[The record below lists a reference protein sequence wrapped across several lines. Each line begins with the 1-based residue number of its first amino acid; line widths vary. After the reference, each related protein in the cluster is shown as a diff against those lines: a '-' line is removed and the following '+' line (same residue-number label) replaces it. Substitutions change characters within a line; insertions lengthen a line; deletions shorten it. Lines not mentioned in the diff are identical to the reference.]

1 MSIQKSLQTKFADA
15 NIENN
20 LRRNFMREDQKK
32 ALDEL
37 LETLSNV
44 EAKYMGSGYQERSA
58 LRNQMDR
65 AYGIF
70 WRTLP

>member
-1 MSIQKSLQTKFADA
+1 
-15 NIENN
+15 
-20 LRRNFMREDQKK
+20 MRENQKK

-37 LETLSNV
+37 LEILSNI
-44 EAKYMGSGYQERSA
+44 EAKYMGSDYRERST